1 MLVDFTEMN
10 ARQANAVA
18 KLLTVYAENFAG
30 ETFHIAE
37 NQSSGCVYLSLEHVP
52 VCPFVNRSGHVYFEV
67 FNFETGNVEE
77 FTSLEEAEDHAAEL
91 QRIQM
96 EEMED

>member
-1 MLVDFTEMN
+1 MLVDYTEMN
-10 ARQANAVA
+10 ARQADAVA

-30 ETFHIAE
+30 EGFHIAE
-37 NQSSGCVYLSLEHVP
+37 NQTSGCVYISFDSVP
-52 VCPFVNRSGHVYFEV
+52 VCPYVNRSGDLFFEV
-67 FNFETGNVEE
+67 MDWETGNVEE
-77 FTSLEEAEDHAAEL
+77 FETLEEAEDHAAEL